1 MVSSKNSKNRRTKK
15 IVTKVSERDT
25 RMRETSKERK
35 TRRRSAFAKVRKDIE
50 QKKKGEIELKL
61 IKAKSIPRISPK
73 KAKEA
78 RRDIFAKLRKER
90 EWELLRKRVF
100 NEITKNEP
108 LKIKRLQ
115 SEETREDRNTM
126 GIKISPTTRFKAQ
139 AAKGIAYF

>member
-1 MVSSKNSKNRRTKK
+1 
-15 IVTKVSERDT
+15 
-25 RMRETSKERK
+25 MRETSKERK
-35 TRRRSAFAKVRKDIE
+35 TRRRSAFKSAFAKVRKDIE

-90 EWELLRKRVF
+90 EWELLKERVF

-115 SEETREDRNTM
+115 SEQKREDRNSTGM
-126 GIKISPTTRFKAQ
+126 KISPRTRFKAQ
-139 AAKGIAYF
+139 VAKGTAYF